1 DPPVMF
7 RRFGRLLV
15 VLPFLVLP
23 GQTWADSFAD
33 LGIRVT
39 TGRAPLTVDSPVA
52 LPPEAL
58 PDSRPTIGDAGIVK
72 ALLIAPTDRYGH
84 GVLGDAVE
92 AGGLRVITDGSLVLE
107 IRLPQEAVFEDLV
120 PRLLDLTGDGR
131 DEVLVVKA
139 YRDRGAAL
147 SLYGTTE
154 EGLRLLGETP
164 AIGRS
169 NRWRNPAGAGDFD
182 GDGRLDLVE
191 VQTPHLGGVL
201 QLWGWGEGGFQPGAR
216 FAGVSNHAIGSRSL
230 DLSAV
235 LDLDGDG
242 DDELL
247 LPEMGL
253 RGLLALDLR
262 DGAWVRRARLEHA
275 APIAGDFVV
284 EDFDGNGRADVGY
297 PLADGT
303 FVRTSPAA
311 GPEAPGS
318 RRIVGK
324 EDSSMGNVVVVGS
337 QWGDEGK
344 GKIVDWLS
352 ERADVVVR
360 FQGGHNAGHTLVVG
374 NETYKLSLLPSGV
387 VRPGKLSIIGNGV

>member
-1 DPPVMF
+1 MF
-7 RRFGRLLV
+7 RLSGRLLV
-15 VLPFLVLP
+15 VLTLLTFP
-23 GQTWADSFAD
+23 GPTWAESFAE
-33 LGIRVT
+33 LGIRVA
-39 TGRAPLTVDSPVA
+39 TGRAPLTVDAPVA

-58 PDSRPTIGDAGIVK
+58 QDSRPAIGDTGIVK

-92 AGGLRVITDGSLVLE
+92 AGGLRVITDGGLVLE
-107 IRLPQEAVFEDLV
+107 TRLPQEAVFEDLV

-131 DEVLVVKA
+131 DEVLLIKA

-147 SLYGTTE
+147 ALYGAS
-154 EGLRLLGETP
+154 GDDLRLLGETP
-164 AIGRS
+164 AIGRP

-182 GDGRLDLVE
+182 GDGRLELAE

-201 QLWGWGEGGFQPGAR
+201 QLWRWDDGGFRPGPSL
-216 FAGVSNHAIGSRSL
+216 AGVSNHAIGSRAL

-262 DGAWVRRARLEHA
+262 DGAWVRLARMEHA
-275 APIAGDFVV
+275 AAVSGDFVL
-284 EDFDGNGRADVGY
+284 EDFDGNGRADIGY

-303 FVRTSPAA
+303 FVR
-311 GPEAPGS
+311 
-318 RRIVGK
+318 
-324 EDSSMGNVVVVGS
+324 
-337 QWGDEGK
+337 
-344 GKIVDWLS
+344 
-352 ERADVVVR
+352 
-360 FQGGHNAGHTLVVG
+360 
-374 NETYKLSLLPSGV
+374 LL
-387 VRPGKLSIIGNGV
+387 R